1 MKEKITLLLL
11 TVLLCVAAAGCSDQ
25 NSSDQAEQEY
35 CMYYINEDGNQV
47 VYEEY
52 EPISDNTEDM
62 IQEFIYNQTE
72 DPGTKKEEYHSLLPK
87 GVAIQGSA
95 WQDGILHLN
104 LSGSY
109 SDMMFTRE
117 IVTRVGLVRT
127 FTQIPG
133 VEKVEIL
140 VEGESLKDS
149 RGAEVGF
156 LSEDSFVEN
165 SGKEINTY
173 QNITMTLYFAN
184 ADGTKLV
191 PEERNV
197 NYSSNVPLERFVVE
211 QLIKGP
217 KEEGHYAVLPAET
230 HILSV
235 TISDDI
241 CYVNFDDSFQSSP
254 LNVRE
259 EIPIYSIVNSLIR
272 VCKVREV
279 QFSIN
284 GESDITFRDKIGLDQ
299 LFRWDNS
306 YLLEE

>member
-1 MKEKITLLLL
+1 MKKRITWLLL
-11 TVLLCVAAAGCSDQ
+11 TVFLCVTAAGCSEQ
-25 NSSDQAEQEY
+25 SSSEQAQREY
-35 CMYYINEDGNQV
+35 CMYYISEDGNQV
-47 VYEEY
+47 VYEKY
-52 EPISDNTEDM
+52 EPVSDNAAAM

-72 DPGTKKEEYHSLLPK
+72 DPGTKKEEYHSLLPE
-87 GVAIQGSA
+87 GVTIQGSE
-95 WQDGILHLN
+95 WQDGMLHLD
-104 LSGSY
+104 LSAGY
-109 SDMMFTRE
+109 SDMVFTRE

-140 VEGESLKDS
+140 VDGEPLKDS
-149 RGAEVGF
+149 QGTEIGF
-156 LSEDSFVEN
+156 LSEDNFVEN

-173 QNITMTLYFAN
+173 QNITMMLYFAN

-197 NYSSNVPLERFVVE
+197 NYSTNVPLERFVVE

-241 CYVNFDDSFQSSP
+241 CYVNFDDSFQSSI

-259 EIPIYSIVNSLIR
+259 EIPIYSIVNSLTR